1 MPEQVNDRLL
11 VGGGPDDA
19 GVYRLE
25 GDRVMIQ
32 SVDFFT
38 PIVDDPEAYGT
49 IAAVNAMSDVYA
61 MGGRPATAL
70 NVVGVPLA
78 DVGRERLSTILGAG
92 ARAVTDAGAVLV
104 GGHTVKNPEPV
115 VGMAVTGFA
124 DEDDL
129 TVNGRSEINDRLILT
144 KPLGTGVVTTAHTR
158 DAVSERS
165 LDRAVHWMKRPNT
178 VGPELAETGRVST
191 MTDVTGYGLVGHL
204 LEMLAEGQGA
214 RLSLGTLPLLPGV
227 RDLVEADFVPGGTR
241 DNWESVRERVTL
253 LVDDEQAPWLICDAQ
268 TSGGLLMSLP
278 DDHLGEVQ
286 TLLRE
291 TEWHHEVIG
300 RVTEEPG
307 IVVEP

>member
-1 MPEQVNDRLL
+1 MPEQVDDRLL

-25 GDRVMIQ
+25 GGRVMIQ

-38 PIVDDPEAYGT
+38 PIVDDPAAYGT

-70 NVVGVPLA
+70 NVVGVPLEE
-78 DVGRERLSTILGAG
+78 VGRERLSTILRAG
-92 ARAVTDAGAVLV
+92 ARAVMDAGALLV

-129 TVNGRSEINDRLILT
+129 TVNGRSEVHDRLILT
-144 KPLGTGVVTTAHTR
+144 KPLGTGIVTTAHTR
-158 DAVSERS
+158 NEVPERS
-165 LDRAVHWMKRPNT
+165 LCRAVDWMERPNT
-178 VGPELAETGRVST
+178 VGPALAEAGRVST
-191 MTDVTGYGLVGHL
+191 MTDVTGYGLAGHL
-204 LEMLAEGQGA
+204 LEMLEASQGA
-214 RLSLGTLPLLPGV
+214 RLSLDALPLLPGV
-227 RDLVEADFVPGGTR
+227 RDLIEADFVPGGTR
-241 DNWESVRERVTL
+241 DNWESVRDRVSL
-253 LVDDEQAPWLICDAQ
+253 RVDDEQAPWLICDAQ
-268 TSGGLLMSLP
+268 TSGGLLMAVP
-278 DDHLGEVQ
+278 DDEREAVQ

-291 TEWHHEVIG
+291 AEWCHEVIG
-300 RVTEEPG
+300 RVTGEPG